1 MIVKTL
7 KLLWRRENKQN
18 DKLEVFNKELENIN
32 KLRAE
37 EYNHWNKK
45 YSRWTQQQIRDRKE
59 EIQWDGRQSSEN
71 HWC

>member
-37 EYNHWNKK
+37 EYNH
-45 YSRWTQQQIRDRKE
+45 
-59 EIQWDGRQSSEN
+59 
-71 HWC
+71 